1 LCDDTLGAAVTAA
14 GFAWV
19 SNKQRRPSVIVAR
32 TVFQAQFGKAAGLV
46 AALSEGNERLDA
58 IIRHR
63 LETPRRWRLLTDLS
77 GPFDTVILE
86 VEAESLAEW
95 EQMRGELFQ
104 SDAFRE
110 SFATMQGLVV
120 SGRNEL
126 YTIEAEHEIPAGSAT

>member
-1 LCDDTLGAAVTAA
+1 VT
-14 GFAWV
+14 V
-19 SNKQRRPSVIVAR
+19 VLVR
-32 TVFQAQFGKAAGLV
+32 TIFRAQFGKAGELV
-46 AALSEGNERLDA
+46 AALREGNERLDA

-77 GPFDTVILE
+77 GPFDTVVLE
-86 VEAESLAEW
+86 VEAESLGEW

-110 SFATMQGLVV
+110 SFPRMQALTV

-126 YTIEAEHEIPAGSAT
+126 YTIEAEG